1 MDAFDAVAMNQED
14 GSVVLAGEMSL
25 DSKDDDFSVVALDAE
40 GLLLWEFQVK
50 SALSSF
56 SRRISPAMEND
67 DENET
72 WGIESSARE
81 EVYLPL
87 HPSRGV
93 SHTTFGSGI
102 QTSVWCGYT
111 YAYLVQLWSL
121 SIQRSFFLAGS
132 KRGAHHHEQPQSCT
146 FVVDQAGTPQTD
158 ACNGIAMA
166 EDGSVVA
173 VGQTWGNW
181 DGVNPNA
188 GGADFAAFRLSAS
201 GEEIWRYQVNIFLQ
215 SIFPNW
221 LVR

>member
-1 MDAFDAVAMNQED
+1 MNQED

-111 YAYLVQLWSL
+111 YAYLVPKHVCDLVQLWSL
-121 SIQRSFFLAGS
+121 FRTTKFLPGW
-132 KRGAHHHEQPQSCT
+132 K
-146 FVVDQAGTPQTD
+146 QA
-158 ACNGIAMA
+158 
-166 EDGSVVA
+166 
-173 VGQTWGNW
+173 W
-181 DGVNPNA
+181 
-188 GGADFAAFRLSAS
+188 SAS
-201 GEEIWRYQVNIFLQ
+201 SRATPILHVCC
-215 SIFPNW
+215 
-221 LVR
+221 